1 MTEEAPAEDH
11 SSPVTHAML
20 DVPPVC
26 EALYLANA
34 DAYFAYAQH
43 WLDDETAEEAVH
55 LAFHQIRNRWEEL
68 GRHGD
73 LRQQAWAILRRVVA
87 SYVEES
93 AVRREIAHV
102 LAVYQELLE
111 QQNAGVGLYEAI
123 AKLSPRQFDVVVLR
137 YLCKFPTDR
146 IAWYLGV
153 TASTVDY
160 HCRRATRRLERDLAQ
175 LLKKDGGTK

>member
-1 MTEEAPAEDH
+1 MTEEAPAEDNG
-11 SSPVTHAML
+11 SPVTHAML
-20 DVPPVC
+20 YVPPVC

-34 DAYFAYAQH
+34 DAYYTYAQH
-43 WLDDETAEEAVH
+43 WLDDDTAAEAVH
-55 LAFHQIRNRWEEL
+55 LTFHQIRNRWEEL

-93 AVRREIAHV
+93 EVRREIARV
-102 LAVYQELLE
+102 LDEYQGLLA
-111 QQNAGVGLYEAI
+111 QQIEGVGLYEAI

-137 YLCKFPTDR
+137 YLCAFPTER

-160 HCRRATRRLERDLAQ
+160 HCRRATKRLERELAQ
-175 LLKKDGGTK
+175 LLKKEGGAK